1 MINVVEIGENVEF
14 YKRKRNIIILAI
26 ICCILWGSAYP
37 AIKIGYELF
46 NINDVGSKLIFAG
59 IRFSLAGLVVLIY
72 NLIMTKKIMF
82 NKKDMMSISILGIMQ
97 TTLQYFF
104 FYIGMSNTT
113 GSKGSIINGMSAFF
127 SIILSHFIY
136 KNDKLNK
143 NKIYGCLIGFIGIVI
158 VNIDNSIENL
168 FGSFSIFGE
177 GFVAIS
183 TLLVSISA
191 IYSKKITKDK
201 DTIYVTGYQLFIG
214 GLLLIVFGKILGGK
228 IIINNMSSVLLLG
241 YMVIISSVAF
251 ALWTNLIKYNKVGVI
266 SIYNFLI
273 PVFGTILSGIFLKEN
288 IFKINILVSL
298 LFVSV
303 GIILINIKERFN

>member
-201 DTIYVTGYQLFIG
+201 DTIYVTGYQLYIG
-214 GLLLIVFGKILGGK
+214 GL
-228 IIINNMSSVLLLG
+228 
-241 YMVIISSVAF
+241 
-251 ALWTNLIKYNKVGVI
+251 
-266 SIYNFLI
+266 
-273 PVFGTILSGIFLKEN
+273 
-288 IFKINILVSL
+288 
-298 LFVSV
+298 
-303 GIILINIKERFN
+303 